1 LRDVDAD
8 IVEQARRGDPVAW
21 ERIVTCHTKRI
32 YNLCYRFLGR
42 LDQAEDL
49 TQEIFLKVFRNLE
62 SYRPESGQFLTWIM
76 SVGRNL
82 LIDHYRQTRNDRM
95 TVSTEEDGEF
105 NVLDTIPA
113 PQDSPQSQLERE
125 ERALLLRKALNHLAP
140 QLREA
145 VVLRDLEELSY
156 EEIGVILKV
165 PEGTVKS
172 RINRARIE
180 LTKHVQRLRTRSGGF
195 SANAE

>member
-1 LRDVDAD
+1 MKDVDAD
-8 IVEQARRGDPVAW
+8 IIELARRGDPAAW
-21 ERIVTCHTKRI
+21 EQIVTCYTRRV

-62 SYRPESGQFLTWIM
+62 SYKAESGQFHAWII

-82 LIDHYRQTRNDRM
+82 LIDHYRQTKDDRI
-95 TVSTEEDGEF
+95 TVSTEEDSEF
-105 NVLDTIPA
+105 SVLDIIPA
-113 PQDSPQSQLERE
+113 PQDSPQNELERE
-125 ERALLLRKALNHLAP
+125 ERALLLRKALNLLPP

-145 VVLRDLEELSY
+145 AILRDLEELSY
-156 EEIGVILKV
+156 EEIGTILKV

-180 LTKHVQRLRTRSGGF
+180 LAKHVQRLRTRSRRF
-195 SANAE
+195 SSGVG

>member
-1 LRDVDAD
+1 MRDVDAE
-8 IVEQARRGDPVAW
+8 IVELARRGDPVAW
-21 ERIVTCHTKRI
+21 EQVVTCYSRLI

-62 SYRPESGQFLTWIM
+62 SYKPESGRFQTWIM

-82 LIDHYRQTRNDRM
+82 LIDHYRQTKDDRM

-105 NVLDTIPA
+105 NLLDMIPA
-113 PQDSPQSQLERE
+113 PQDSPLTELERE
-125 ERALLLRKALNHLAP
+125 ERALLLRKALNLLPP

-156 EEIGVILKV
+156 EEIGTILKV

-180 LTKHVQRLRTRSGGF
+180 LAKHVQRLRTRLRGF
-195 SANAE
+195 SSRAE